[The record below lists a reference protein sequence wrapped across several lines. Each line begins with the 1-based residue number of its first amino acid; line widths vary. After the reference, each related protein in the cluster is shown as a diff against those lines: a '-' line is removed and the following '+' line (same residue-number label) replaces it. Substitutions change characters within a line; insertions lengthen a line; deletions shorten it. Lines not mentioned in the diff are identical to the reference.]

1 MDRKEFRYPRYLG
14 ERIRSARINLG
25 LNQEQLADAIEV
37 PRPAISQI
45 ESGKRAVDSM
55 ELVSLSRALQ
65 KPISFFLDPPVEET
79 KDDPVKVLFRAD
91 GVTENDKPVLDDVLA
106 LAKDYTLLEELLEL
120 PPSGALPA
128 WKTDMNSRWDAIVD
142 GERCAAALRAQ
153 LNIGV
158 APVKDLDTIL
168 ESIGIKVLT
177 RSLVDSKV
185 WGFSLTS
192 KQWGHCIFVNTNCA
206 IDRQRFT
213 MAHELGHLITDRD
226 HSATVYMA
234 KQSLGEK
241 DDKKTLSEVRANAF
255 AAALLVPD
263 LAVKQILA
271 TLGISDGNQLTTV
284 TIDYLRN
291 TFGVSPE
298 AMLWRLVN
306 LKWIT
311 KDDRPRL
318 TAVTK
323 LEEHG
328 KPSLPNES
336 LPDRYRNLA
345 FEAYRNAKIS
355 IGKLAELL
363 RVDMYEA
370 RKLVKELRI
379 QQTPA

>member
-14 ERIRSARINLG
+14 ERIRSARMNLG

-65 KPISFFLDPPVEET
+65 KPLSFFLDPPVEET
-79 KDDPVKVLFRAD
+79 IDDPVKVLFRAD

-106 LAKDYTLLEELLEL
+106 LVKEYTLLEQFLDLL
-120 PPSGALPA
+120 PSAGLPA
-128 WKTDMNSRWDAIVD
+128 WGKELKSRWDAIVD
-142 GERCAAALRAQ
+142 GESCAAALRAH
-153 LNIGV
+153 LNLGL
-158 APVKDLDTIL
+158 APVKELDKIL
-168 ESIGIKVLT
+168 ESVGIKVIT
-177 RSLVDSKV
+177 RGLVDSKV

-192 KQWGHCIFVNTNCA
+192 KQWGHCIFVNTNCT
-206 IDRQRFT
+206 IERQRFT
-213 MAHELGHLITDRD
+213 MAHELGHLIADRD
-226 HSATVYMA
+226 HSATVYTA

-241 DDKKTLSEVRANAF
+241 DEMKELSEVRANSF

-263 LAVKQILA
+263 LAVKQMFA
-271 TLGISDGNQLTTV
+271 TLGISDGRQLTTV
-284 TIDYLRN
+284 TIDYIRTN
-291 TFGVSPE
+291 FGVSAE

-318 TAVTK
+318 TVATK
-323 LEEHG
+323 LEEPG

-336 LPDRYRNLA
+336 LPERYRNLA
-345 FEAYRNAKIS
+345 FGAYQNAKIS
-355 IGKLAELL
+355 IGKLADLL
-363 RVDMYEA
+363 RVDIYEA